1 MTFLFGSQKVTI
13 TIWKKMLY
21 LVMQGYSKPVK
32 VIYDK
37 VNYSYYS
44 TQG

>member
-1 MTFLFGSQKVTI
+1 MTFLFGSHKVTI
-13 TIWKKMLY
+13 TIY